1 MSTAARSDQV
11 ARAPGTESSR
21 TSARARRRC
30 SSGRPCTRRRGSTRI
45 RRRDAGPPPAP
56 PPPPP
61 PPQPQKKKKKKPAD
75 SGIGHRCVDPAA
87 LAAALHTD
95 ESTEDRDRG
104 LKAATADVGHL
115 DRQRHRRSVALPVQA

>member
-1 MSTAARSDQV
+1 MRSLERLAQRVPELRLERADAVVAAVLALVDAV
-11 ARAPGTESSR
+11 ARVSAGETLVAPR
-21 TSARARRRC
+21 HPLPRPARRKGKR
-30 SSGRPCTRRRGSTRI
+30 
-45 RRRDAGPPPAP
+45 
-56 PPPPP
+56 
-61 PPQPQKKKKKKPAD
+61 KPAD

-104 LKAATADVGHL
+104 LKAATADVGDL